1 MLSFLIVA
9 LLMHCFLKIMEI
21 VSTRKIS
28 MEICELVGI
37 NHLSYPLR
45 FIFFLNSEKSLRLNG
60 LRE

>member
-1 MLSFLIVA
+1 MLPFLIVA
-9 LLMHCFLKIMEI
+9 LLMPCFLKIMEI

-28 MEICELVGI
+28 MEVCELVGI

-45 FIFFLNSEKSLRLNG
+45 YIFFFNSKKSLRLNG